1 MGKLTNLNPSKAL
14 TESEMPP
21 GMATDIETTNAM
33 NAHLAAVDSH
43 LQYATQARADERYG
57 LIKKIVIRG
66 NNTPTSQGA
75 SILIA
80 HGLSTD
86 RICAV
91 GASVEHSPGLL
102 VPPGHTISA
111 GYEYEISWNSTHIF
125 VSNKQSNSSNILN
138 KPIRLVIDYSVA

>member
-14 TESEMPP
+14 TEADMPP
-21 GMATDIETTNAM
+21 GMATDSETTNAM
-33 NAHLAAVDSH
+33 NAHLAAVDPH

-57 LIKKIVIRG
+57 LVKKIVIRG
-66 NNTPTSQGA
+66 NTPTSQGA

-86 RICAV
+86 RICAI
-91 GASVEHSPGLL
+91 AALVEHSPGLL

-111 GYEYEISWNSTHIF
+111 GYQYELSVNTTNIF
-125 VSNKQSNSSNILN
+125 VSNKSGNSSNILN
-138 KPIRLVIDYSVA
+138 KPIRIVVDYSVAA